1 MQTNLDNFL
10 NQVIGLKYGINPA
23 KLRRR
28 QSITKPGDLDEAD
41 QKNRSYFCSELIAK
55 AFKELGIIENDKTS
69 CTMFF
74 PNHFDAKG

>member
-1 MQTNLDNFL
+1 MQSNLDNFL
-10 NQVIGLKYGINPA
+10 NQVIGLKYGISPA
-23 KLRRR
+23 KLSRR
-28 QSITKPGDLDEAD
+28 QSVTKPDEPDEAG

-74 PNHFDAKG
+74 PHHFDAKG